1 MWEEEEEEG
10 SPGGGGWRFR
20 LDLQKQTESVM
31 KREKQAP
38 APATVN
44 GGKVRVVLSWWAWWL
59 NGGEATGAGA
69 EIARDGIVD

>member
-1 MWEEEEEEG
+1 
-10 SPGGGGWRFR
+10 
-20 LDLQKQTESVM
+20 M

-44 GGKVRVVLSWWAWWL
+44 GGKVRVVLSWWL